1 MKSLKDVTVADNRQN
16 SWRRKVYQGFKRLF
30 DIAISVAL
38 LLFFSPLFLIV
49 AALIK
54 LDDGGPV
61 IYCHNRVGKDGYPI
75 RIFKF
80 RTMRATIGDAEEF
93 LTPEQLEEYEREFKL
108 ANDPRVTKKGRF
120 FRATSIDELPQLL
133 NILKGDMSL
142 IGPRPLVWNELISKY
157 TETEREEL
165 LSVKPGLTGYWQ
177 CHGRSD
183 STYENGRRQ
192 ALELYYVKH
201 QSLWL
206 DIKILLMTPL
216 VVIIGGG
223 AY

>member
-1 MKSLKDVTVADNRQN
+1 MKSLKDGTVANKN

-30 DIAISVAL
+30 DIVVSVAL
-38 LLFFSPLFLIV
+38 LLLFSPLFLIV

-61 IYCHNRVGKDGYPI
+61 IYCHSRVGKNGRPI

-80 RTMRATIGDAEEF
+80 RTMRTSMDDAEAF

-108 ANDPRVTKKGRF
+108 TNDPRVTKKGRF
-120 FRATSIDELPQLL
+120 LRATSIDELPQLL

-142 IGPRPLVWNELISKY
+142 IGPRPLVWDELISKY

-177 CHGRSD
+177 CHGRSN
-183 STYENGRRQ
+183 SSYANGKRQ
-192 ALELYYVKH
+192 ALELYYVRH
-201 QSLWL
+201 QSLFL
-206 DIKILLMTPL
+206 DIKILLMTPF
-216 VVIIGGG
+216 VVVIGGG